1 MNEITLE
8 ASIASFTM
16 GDLLGHIRS
25 MIQSIAVT
33 QKDVLTLDE
42 AAIYTGLSKTYLY
55 KITASRKIPC
65 WKPFGKML
73 YFKRSELDAWMLQ
86 HPIKTDEQLEAE
98 ALQRMYSANES
109 RTNAIKQAR

>member
-1 MNEITLE
+1 MK
-8 ASIASFTM
+8 
-16 GDLLGHIRS
+16 
-25 MIQSIAVT
+25 Q
-33 QKDVLTLDE
+33 
-42 AAIYTGLSKTYLY
+42 AIYTGLSKTYLY
-55 KITASRKIPC
+55 KLTASRKIPC

>member
-55 KITASRKIPC
+55 KLTGQPENTLLETF
-65 WKPFGKML
+65 WKNALLQTVRVGC
-73 YFKRSELDAWMLQ
+73 LDAPTPNQ
-86 HPIKTDEQLEAE
+86 D
-98 ALQRMYSANES
+98 R
-109 RTNAIKQAR
+109 RTVRGRSLATYVFGQ